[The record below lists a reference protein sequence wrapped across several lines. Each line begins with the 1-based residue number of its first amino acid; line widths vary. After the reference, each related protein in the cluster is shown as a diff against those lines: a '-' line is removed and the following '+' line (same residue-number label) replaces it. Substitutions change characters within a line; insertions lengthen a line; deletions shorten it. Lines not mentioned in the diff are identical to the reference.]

1 MKRTLI
7 LLALIFSAHV
17 FSQQKSFK
25 IEGSLIA
32 EDTKTP
38 LESATVYL
46 QRVKDS
52 SLVTYTITDRE
63 GMFLL
68 QDKTYDDFLNLFIS
82 YVGYSTYSKK
92 IAIDKENINLGP
104 ISLKIDDNA
113 LDEVVIKATPP
124 ITVKK
129 DTLEFN
135 VASFK
140 TKKDAN
146 VEDLLK
152 KLPGVE
158 VDATGAITV
167 NGKPV
172 NKILVNG
179 KPFFGDDPTITTRN
193 LTKEIIDK
201 VQITDTKTKA
211 QAFAGEKGDD
221 ENKTINLTIK
231 EENNKGVFGRLSAGT
246 GTDERNEFAGILNLF
261 DNDRRISVLAGG
273 NNINSPNFSFG
284 EIEKM
289 LGGNISSVSVNSS
302 GAFSINGR
310 SFGGGGQGIITS
322 RNAGANYADVL
333 AKGFDVSSDYF
344 YSRSSSEND
353 SRIERENILPD
364 ARFFTNSTSR
374 ETSDND
380 NHRFNAAFDIEVD
393 STFLI
398 NITPSFNYVKN
409 QRFNNRFDETFDENQ
424 DLTNQ
429 STFES
434 FSDSEVRRF
443 NTDVDITKRFG
454 KNGSFLKFAF
464 ETEFSETDGDE
475 FQVSETL
482 ITDPNV
488 DDILRNQ
495 QRANNSDF
503 NKYRLS
509 STYRI
514 PLIAKKLFL
523 DAKLSHLSEVRS
535 SQNSTFDFNDA
546 TLEYD
551 LFNTDLSSDFKF
563 TNRRTTPS
571 LDLSYRKDKLRVS
584 LEVGYVNR
592 TLENEDALRPALS
605 AKERFN
611 AIELDG
617 NFNYRFSDKAS
628 LYSGY
633 SLRNRPPQLRQLQA
647 FQDVSNPLNI
657 IVGNPELSPSNDY
670 NLYAGF
676 NNFDFQKRTGIFL
689 NLSASTTQDEI
700 VTRSTVDENFVRT
713 TTYDNVDG
721 NYRIRG
727 GGSFR
732 KSYKVDSLRTVK
744 LNFGFNGGI
753 NRRINFNNDVKY
765 ASNNTNFGPRL
776 GVTFNWKDVMEITP
790 TYNLSYNTTRF
801 DLADFDNQEFLTH
814 NLRIRTAMFLPKK
827 FEWRNDINYNY
838 NPNVAVG
845 FQKFAWFWNST
856 LAYTFLKDK
865 ATLTL
870 KAYDIL
876 NQNTNARRVA
886 TADYI
891 QDSQSTVLQQYFMLS
906 FSWKFNSLGSKG
918 KTNSNS
924 FIILD

>member
-1 MKRTLI
+1 MKRVLF
-7 LLALIFSAHV
+7 LLSFIFSSLI

-25 IEGSLIA
+25 IQGSLIGV
-32 EDTKTP
+32 DTKEP

-46 QRVKDS
+46 QRIKDS
-52 SLVTYTITDRE
+52 TLVTYTITDSTGKFSLE
-63 GMFLL
+63 
-68 QDKTYDDFLNLFIS
+68 DKTYDDFLNLFIS
-82 YVGYSTYSKK
+82 YVGYKTYLKK
-92 IAIDKENINLGP
+92 IPINKEEIVLEP
-104 ISLKIDDNA
+104 ISLEIDDNA
-113 LDEVVIKATPP
+113 LDEVLIKATPP
-124 ITVKK
+124 ITVKR

-158 VDATGAITV
+158 VNESGEITV

-193 LTKEIIDK
+193 LTKEIIEK
-201 VQITDTKTKA
+201 VQITDTKTKSE
-211 QAFAGEKGDD
+211 AFTGEEGDD

-231 EENNKGVFGRLSAGT
+231 EENNKGVFGRVSAGA
-246 GTDERNEFAGILNLF
+246 GTDDRNEFAGILNLF

-289 LGGNISSVSVNSS
+289 LGNVSSVSINSN
-302 GAFSINGR
+302 GNFSINGR
-310 SFGGGGQGIITS
+310 SFGGGGDGIITS

-353 SRIERENILPD
+353 SRVERENILPD
-364 ARFFTNSTSR
+364 SRFFTNSTSR
-374 ETSDND
+374 QTAETD
-380 NHRFNAAFDIEVD
+380 NHRFNAAFDIEID

-398 NITPSFNYVKN
+398 NVNPSFNSVKN
-409 QRFNNRFDETFDENQ
+409 QRFNNRFDETFDDNQ

-434 FSDSEVRRF
+434 FSESDVRRF
-443 NTDVDITKRFG
+443 NTEIDVTKRFG

-464 ETEFSETDGDE
+464 ETELSETEGDE
-475 FQVSETL
+475 FQRSETL
-482 ITDPNV
+482 ITDPNT
-488 DDILRNQ
+488 DDILRDQ
-495 QRANNSDF
+495 QITNTSDF
-503 NKYRLS
+503 NRLRLGT
-509 STYRI
+509 TYRI

-523 DAKLSHLSEVRS
+523 DTKLSYLSEVRNS
-535 SQNSTFDFNDA
+535 ENSTFDFND
-546 TLEYD
+546 TSLEYD

-563 TNRRTTPS
+563 TNIRTTPS
-571 LDLSYRKDKLRVS
+571 LDLSYRKDKLSVS
-584 LEVGYVNR
+584 MEVGYVFR
-592 TLENEDALRPALS
+592 TLENEDALRPTFS
-605 AKERFN
+605 TKERFD
-611 AIELDG
+611 AVELDG
-617 NFNYRFSDKAS
+617 NFSYRFSDKS
-628 LYSGY
+628 SMYSGY

-670 NLYAGF
+670 SLYAGF
-676 NNFDFQKRTGIFL
+676 NNFDFQKRTGIFFNL
-689 NLSASTTQDEI
+689 NVSATQDEI
-700 VTRSTVDENFVRT
+700 IARTTVDENFVRT

-721 NYRIRG
+721 NYRINA
-727 GGSFR
+727 GGSYR
-732 KSYKVDSLRTVK
+732 KSYKLDSLRTLK
-744 LNFGFNGGI
+744 LNLGFNGGI
-753 NRRINFNNDVKY
+753 NRRINFNNDVQY
-765 ASNNTNFGPRL
+765 ASNNTSLGPRVGATL
-776 GVTFNWKDVMEITP
+776 NWKNVLEISP

-801 DLADFDNQEFLTH
+801 DLDDFENQEFLTH
-814 NLRIRTAMFLPKK
+814 NLRLRTATFLPKK

-856 LAYTFLKDK
+856 LAYSFIKDK

>member
-1 MKRTLI
+1 MRHFLI
-7 LLALIFSAHV
+7 IAAIFVSASIQ
-17 FSQQKSFK
+17 SQQKSFK
-25 IEGSLIA
+25 IQGSLLGA
-32 EDTKTP
+32 DTKEP

-52 SLVTYTITDRE
+52 SLVTYTITDKDGKFSLE
-63 GMFLL
+63 
-68 QDKTYDDFLNLFIS
+68 DNTYDDFLNLFIS
-82 YVGYSTYSKK
+82 YVGYATYKK
-92 IAIDKENINLGP
+92 QIAINKEEILLQP
-104 ISLKIDDNA
+104 IYLLVDDNA
-113 LDEVVIKATPP
+113 LDEVLIKATPP

-158 VDATGAITV
+158 VSASGEITV

-193 LTKEIIDK
+193 LTKELIEK
-201 VQITDTKTKA
+201 VQITDTKTKSE
-211 QAFAGEKGDD
+211 AFAGEDGDD
-221 ENKTINLTIK
+221 TNKTINLTIK
-231 EENNKGVFGRLSAGT
+231 EENNKGIFGRLSAGA

-289 LGGNISSVSVNSS
+289 LGGNINSVSINSN
-302 GAFSINGR
+302 GNFSINGR
-310 SFGGGGQGIITS
+310 SFGGGGDGIITS

-333 AKGFDVSSDYF
+333 AKGVDVSSDYF

-353 SRIERENILPD
+353 SRVERENILPD

-374 ETSDND
+374 QTAEND
-380 NHRFNAAFDIEVD
+380 NHRFNAAFDIEID

-398 NITPSFNYVKN
+398 NINPSFNTVKN
-409 QRFNNRFDETFDENQ
+409 LSANDRFDETFDDVQ
-424 DLTNQ
+424 ALTNQ

-434 FSDSEVRRF
+434 FSESDVKSF
-443 NTDVDITKRFG
+443 NANIDVTKRFG
-454 KNGSFLKFAF
+454 SNGSFLKFGFDA
-464 ETEFSETDGDE
+464 EFSDTEGDE
-475 FQVSETL
+475 FQRSETL
-482 ITDPNV
+482 ITDPNAN
-488 DDILRNQ
+488 DILRDQ
-495 QRANNSDF
+495 QISTDSDF
-503 NKYRLS
+503 NSYRFNT
-509 STYRI
+509 TYRI

-523 DAKLSHLSEVRS
+523 DTKFSHISEVRNS
-535 SQNSTFDFNDA
+535 ENSTFDFNN
-546 TLEYD
+546 TSTEYD
-551 LFNTDLSSDFKF
+551 IFNIDLSSDFRF

-571 LDLSYRKDKLRVS
+571 LDLSYRKEKFSVS
-584 LEVGYVNR
+584 MEVGYVFR
-592 TLENEDALRPALS
+592 TLDNEDALRPTLS
-605 AKERFN
+605 AKEQFN
-611 AIELDG
+611 ALELDG
-617 NFNYRFSDKAS
+617 NLNYRFNNKSS

-633 SLRNRPPQLRQLQA
+633 SLRNRAPQLRQLQA

-657 IVGNPELSPSNDY
+657 IVGNPELNPANDY
-670 NLYAGF
+670 RLYAGY

-689 NLSASTTQDEI
+689 NLSVSATRDEI
-700 VTRSTVDENFVRT
+700 VARTNVDENFVRT

-721 NYRIRG
+721 NYRLNG
-727 GGSFR
+727 GGSYR
-732 KSYKVDSLRTVK
+732 KSFKLDSLRTVK
-744 LNFGFNGGI
+744 LNLGFNGGL
-753 NRRINFNNDVKY
+753 NRRVNFNNDVQY
-765 ASNNTNFGPRL
+765 ASKNTSLGPRI
-776 GVTFNWKDVMEITP
+776 GATFTWKDVFEVTP
-790 TYNLSYNTTRF
+790 NYNLSYNITRF
-801 DLADFDNQEFLTH
+801 DLVNFQNQEFLTH
-814 NLRIRTAMFLPKK
+814 NLRIRTATFLPKK
-827 FEWRNDINYNY
+827 FEWRNDVNYNY
-838 NPNVAVG
+838 NPNVAAG

-856 LAYTFLKDK
+856 LAYTFMKDN

-876 NQNTNARRVA
+876 NQNTNARRIA

-918 KTNSNS
+918 KTKSNN
-924 FIILD
+924 FFILD